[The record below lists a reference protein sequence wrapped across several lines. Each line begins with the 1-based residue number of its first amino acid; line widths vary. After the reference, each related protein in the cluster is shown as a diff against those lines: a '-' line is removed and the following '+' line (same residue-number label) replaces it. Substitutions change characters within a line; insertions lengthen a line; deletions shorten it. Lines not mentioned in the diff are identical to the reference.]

1 MQQSFIAAQTSA
13 FNSRIS
19 GYIDEGTNYLK
30 LKQINEDLVA
40 QNKALMIELYG
51 KDYSGP
57 AKLTKVNDSVK
68 GEQVYTFVDA
78 DVVFNSI
85 NRSDNYFTIN
95 RGSQQGIAPEMG

>member
-51 KDYSGP
+51 KDYSGMQN
-57 AKLTKVNDSVK
+57 L
-68 GEQVYTFVDA
+68 Q
-78 DVVFNSI
+78 
-85 NRSDNYFTIN
+85 R
-95 RGSQQGIAPEMG
+95 

>member
-13 FNSRIS
+13 FNSGIS

-68 GEQVYTFVDA
+68 E
-78 DVVFNSI
+78 
-85 NRSDNYFTIN
+85 NRSTHL
-95 RGSQQGIAPEMG
+95 